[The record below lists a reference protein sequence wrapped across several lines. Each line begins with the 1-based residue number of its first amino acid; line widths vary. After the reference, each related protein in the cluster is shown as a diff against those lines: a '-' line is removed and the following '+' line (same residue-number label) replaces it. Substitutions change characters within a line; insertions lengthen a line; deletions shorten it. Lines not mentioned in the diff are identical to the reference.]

1 MGLLDSLSL
10 TKILFNSCLRFCSF
24 PSLTKTPLSQL
35 LGKKIMHSESYIHSY
50 PYDWRTRQPVIL
62 RGSKQWFVRTD
73 KLREKALEAVQ
84 GVKIQPESAVQ
95 GFRGTIERRPYWC
108 ISRQRAWGTFIPVI
122 YTLDGEPVVSEELLA
137 RSGFEII

>member
-1 MGLLDSLSL
+1 
-10 TKILFNSCLRFCSF
+10 
-24 PSLTKTPLSQL
+24 
-35 LGKKIMHSESYIHSY
+35 MHSEPYIHSY
-50 PYDWRTRQPVIL
+50 PYDWRTKQPVIL

-137 RSGFEII
+137 RSGSTILKKDRKCFSKTGINTWLTHTEPVSGGQWSCQRY

>member
-1 MGLLDSLSL
+1 
-10 TKILFNSCLRFCSF
+10 
-24 PSLTKTPLSQL
+24 
-35 LGKKIMHSESYIHSY
+35 MHSEPYIHSY
-50 PYDWRTRQPVIL
+50 PYDWRTKQPVIL

-137 RSGFEII
+137 RSGSTILKR